1 MRYEVLFLDLY
12 AFLAFNEFLYTFMS
26 IYVTEGCQHIYDI
39 FIFFLCSQT
48 NKFFQELIQLSQILR
63 LVWEASKN
71 ISHKS

>member
-39 FIFFLCSQT
+39 LFFFLFVQSD
-48 NKFFQELIQLSQILR
+48 E
-63 LVWEASKN
+63 
-71 ISHKS
+71 